1 MTSSSSSS
9 SSSSTAIVTGG
20 SRGLGRGIAAALA
33 AEGHRTILVAR
44 DPHDL
49 AVAAEAI
56 AGDVVAERLDVA
68 DEGAV
73 DALIARVGTIDVLVN
88 AAGAPPVLKTPD
100 RMSWQEWRRPIDVDV
115 RGVFNLA
122 RAAAPALVDGATVVN
137 VASGAVVAG
146 TPLHASYAAGQSAL
160 LSLSRSLGAWLAPR
174 GVATHCLAP
183 SLTLAG
189 AAGRAGATTFGAPAG
204 LTAEEWFTRRFG
216 SEMLTAEQTGAAVVT
231 LTAEREGGDWVLGS
245 FGLHRWSPLV
255 APEVT
260 DWSGPRVATG

>member
-1 MTSSSSSS
+1 M
-9 SSSSTAIVTGG
+9 
-20 SRGLGRGIAAALA
+20 AAALA

-44 DPHDL
+44 HPHDL

-56 AGDVVAERLDVA
+56 DGDVVAELVDVT
-68 DEGAV
+68 DSDAV
-73 DALIARVGTIDVLVN
+73 AALVERVGLIDVVVN
-88 AAGAPPVLKTPD
+88 AAGAPPVLRTPD
-100 RMSWQEWRRPIDVDV
+100 ALSWEEWRRPIDVDV
-115 RGVFNLA
+115 RGVFNVV

-146 TPLHASYAAGQSAL
+146 TPLHASYSAGQAAL

-174 GVATHCLAP
+174 GVTTHCLSP

-189 AAGRAGATTFGAPAG
+189 GAGRLGATVFGASEG

-216 SEMLTAEQTGAAVVT
+216 PEMLTPEETGAAVVA
-231 LTAEREGGDWVLGS
+231 LIGEREGGDWVLGR
-245 FGLHRWSPLV
+245 FGLHRWSPLS

-260 DWSGPRVATG
+260 DWSRPAATPSA